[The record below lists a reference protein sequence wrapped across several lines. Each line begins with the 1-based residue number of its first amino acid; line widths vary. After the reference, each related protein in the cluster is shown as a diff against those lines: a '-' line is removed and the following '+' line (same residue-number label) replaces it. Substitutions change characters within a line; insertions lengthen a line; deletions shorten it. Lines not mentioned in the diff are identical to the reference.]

1 MLPPDLIVSYLLPSK
16 GVYLRDRGQVLGL
29 AVALLPFLSP
39 VFYPISALPE
49 RVQAF
54 AYLNPLA
61 LIIEQ
66 SRAAIFSGAWPAIGP
81 WLVEMGACIAL
92 GEILGPGLARELLQ
106 LICGKRLE

>member
-1 MLPPDLIVSYLLPSK
+1 LCHLICRVEAVPLLAGGVWYNAGMLPPDLIVSYLLPSK

-61 LIIEQ
+61 
-66 SRAAIFSGAWPAIGP
+66 
-81 WLVEMGACIAL
+81 
-92 GEILGPGLARELLQ
+92 
-106 LICGKRLE
+106 